1 MSYTNFK
8 NHLQKIADVA
18 YSIAVLS
25 WDQETYMPEKGAEIR
40 AQQIST
46 LSGLHHKLYTD
57 KELEV
62 LLVNLI
68 NDNSLDEKQKK
79 NVLLTKETFD
89 KQKKYST
96 EFVELMSKT
105 ISNCFQAWQTAKE
118 KNDFSIYAPELEKLL
133 ALKRQEC
140 EILGYKEHPY
150 DALLNEYEK
159 GITTKE
165 ISQLFEQVKTEL
177 VPFVKKISEA
187 KQVDDAFFFQ
197 HFDKDKQ
204 WDFGIDLLKQM
215 GFDFSAGRQDKSS
228 HPFTTSFSPNDVRLT
243 TRIQEN
249 DLSEMIWSCIHEGGH
264 GLYEQGLPINEY
276 GMPLGEA
283 ISLGIH
289 ESQSRLWENNV
300 GRSFPYWKN
309 NINLIKS
316 YFPEQLK
323 NVSAE
328 DFYFAMNKVTPSLI
342 RTSAD
347 ELTYHFHIMIR
358 FEIEKALFENTI
370 QVKDLPAIWNE
381 KYKNYLDIDVPSDAQ
396 GVLQDIH
403 WSHGSFGYFPTYSIG
418 SFYAAQFFAQA
429 KKEINGLTHQIEKGE
444 LTHLLNWLRTKI
456 HDHGRFY
463 TSNELCMKICGETL
477 NVKYFMDYVKV
488 KYCEIYKLTL

>member
-1 MSYTNFK
+1 
-8 NHLQKIADVA
+8 
-18 YSIAVLS
+18 
-25 WDQETYMPEKGAEIR
+25 
-40 AQQIST
+40 
-46 LSGLHHKLYTD
+46 
-57 KELEV
+57 
-62 LLVNLI
+62 
-68 NDNSLDEKQKK
+68 
-79 NVLLTKETFD
+79 
-89 KQKKYST
+89 
-96 EFVELMSKT
+96 
-105 ISNCFQAWQTAKE
+105 
-118 KNDFSIYAPELEKLL
+118 
-133 ALKRQEC
+133 
-140 EILGYKEHPY
+140 
-150 DALLNEYEK
+150 
-159 GITTKE
+159 
-165 ISQLFEQVKTEL
+165 
-177 VPFVKKISEA
+177 
-187 KQVDDAFFFQ
+187 
-197 HFDKDKQ
+197 
-204 WDFGIDLLKQM
+204 
-215 GFDFSAGRQDKSS
+215 
-228 HPFTTSFSPNDVRLT
+228 
-243 TRIQEN
+243 
-249 DLSEMIWSCIHEGGH
+249 
-264 GLYEQGLPINEY
+264 LYEQGLPINEY

-300 GRSFPYWKN
+300 GRSLPYWKN

-358 FEIEKALFENTI
+358 FEIEKALFENSI

-381 KYKNYLDIDVPSDAQ
+381 KYKTYLGIDVPSDAK

-488 KYCEIYKLTL
+488 KYYEIYKLTL

>member
-1 MSYTNFK
+1 MNYTNYK

-25 WDQETYMPEKGAEIR
+25 WDQETYMPENGANFR

-46 LSGLHHKLYTD
+46 LSGLHHKLYTAP
-57 KELEV
+57 ELET
-62 LLVNLI
+62 LLEKLA
-68 NDNSLDEKQKK
+68 NDHSLTIKQQK
-79 NVLLTKETFD
+79 NILLTKETFD
-89 KQKKYST
+89 KQKRYST

-105 ISNCFQAWQTAKE
+105 ISNCFQAWQSAKE
-118 KNDFSIYAPELEKLL
+118 KNDFSIYAPELEKLV
-133 ALKRQEC
+133 ALKKQEC
-140 EILGYKEHPY
+140 DILGYKKHPY
-150 DALLNEYEK
+150 DAMLNEYEK
-159 GITTKE
+159 GITTDE
-165 ISQLFEQVKTEL
+165 ISLLFDQVKKEL
-177 VPFVKKISEA
+177 VPFVKQISES
-187 KQVDDAFFFQ
+187 KQVNDSFFFQ
-197 HFDKDKQ
+197 YFDKDKQ

-215 GFDFSAGRQDKSS
+215 GFDFTAGRQDKSS
-228 HPFTTSFSPNDVRLT
+228 HPFTTSFSPQDVRLT

-264 GLYEQGLPINEY
+264 GLYEQGLAIEEY

-300 GRSFPYWKN
+300 GRSLPYWKH

-323 NVSAE
+323 EVSAE
-328 DFYFAMNKVTPSLI
+328 NFYFAMNKVSPSLI

-381 KYKNYLDIDVPSDAQ
+381 KYKNYLGLDVPSDAQ

-429 KKEINGLTHQIEKGE
+429 KKELNQFSTQIENGK
-444 LTHLLNWLRTKI
+444 LTDLLSWLRNKV
-456 HDHGRFY
+456 HKHGRFY
-463 TSNELCMKICGETL
+463 TSNELCQEICGEPL
-477 NVKYFMDYVKV
+477 NVSYFMEYIKT
-488 KYCEIYKLTL
+488 KYSEIYNLN

>member
-1 MSYTNFK
+1 MSYTKYK
-8 NHLQKIADVA
+8 NYLQKIADLS

-25 WDQETYMPEKGAEIR
+25 WDQETYMPEKGADFR

-57 KELEV
+57 KELE
-62 LLVNLI
+62 LLLENLI
-68 NDNSLDEKQKK
+68 YDNSLNEKQKK
-79 NVLLTKETFD
+79 NVALTKETFD

-140 EILGYKEHPY
+140 EILGYSEHPY

-165 ISQLFEQVKTEL
+165 ISHLFDLVKKEL
-177 VPFVKKISEA
+177 VPFVKKISET
-187 KQVDDAFFFQ
+187 KQVNDEFFFQ
-197 HFDKDKQ
+197 HFDEAKQ

-228 HPFTTSFSPNDVRLT
+228 HPFTTSFSSNDVRLT
-243 TRIQEN
+243 TRIKEN

-264 GLYEQGLPINEY
+264 GLYEQGLPIQEY
-276 GMPLGEA
+276 GLPLGEA

-300 GRSFPYWKN
+300 GRSLAYWKQ

-323 NVSAE
+323 HINAE

-370 QVKDLPAIWNE
+370 QVKDLPFIWNQ
-381 KYKNYLDIDVPSDAQ
+381 KYKNYLGIDVNSDTQ

-429 KKEINGLTHQIEKGE
+429 NKEINGLAQQIENGQLTE
-444 LTHLLNWLRTKI
+444 LLSWLRNKI
-456 HDHGRFY
+456 HNHGRFY
-463 TSNELCMKICGETL
+463 TSNELCKEICGEPL
-477 NVKYFMDYVKV
+477 NVNYFMDYVKV
-488 KYCEIYKLTL
+488 KYSEIYNLTL